1 MRGGVFMR
9 LVPGFQLRVIGSE
22 YLAVPSGPA
31 ASRFNGLMML
41 NETSAFLVRC
51 LQEGADRETLLRRLG
66 EEYDAPEELLR
77 ADLEDFLARM
87 REAGLLEEEA
97 P

>member
-1 MRGGVFMR
+1 MH
-9 LVPGFQLRVIGSE
+9 LVPGFQLRLIGNE
-22 YLAVPSGPA
+22 YLAVPSGAA

-41 NETSAFLVRC
+41 NETGAFLFRAM
-51 LQEGADRETLLRRLG
+51 QEETDRETLLRRLT

-77 ADLEDFLARM
+77 EDLEAFLTQM
-87 REAGLLEEEA
+87 REAGLLEEAA